1 MAANLHDAV
10 PLLTDYQNLE
20 AHFEW
25 IVDGSIKSAVK
36 NNLPRE
42 LKFLEKYLL
51 SIGQESRG
59 L

>member
-1 MAANLHDAV
+1 MAANLQDAV

-51 SIGQESRG
+51 SIGQ
-59 L
+59 